1 MSYVLNRKMSS
12 FPILPIDAFTLNY
25 NDKHGADLEFRPR
38 KKNNENQHN
47 NSSFGRKNFIIIL
60 RRRRT

>member
-25 NDKHGADLEFRPR
+25 NDKHGADLDIRPR
-38 KKNNENQHN
+38 KKNKEKPKQQ
-47 NSSFGRKNFIIIL
+47 
-60 RRRRT
+60 